1 MPSQK
6 LGPVEI
12 DCYAVRRELVNYME
26 ADLTPELRERVESH
40 LQSCDHCTAVYDGVR
55 NVVQLL
61 GNKDSIELS
70 RGFSHRLYRRFFP
83 VSQ

>member
-1 MPSQK
+1 MTSQK

-26 ADLTPELRERVESH
+26 ADLTPELRTRVDYH
-40 LQSCDHCTAVYDGVR
+40 LQNCDHCTAVYDGVR

-61 GNKDSIELS
+61 GNENAIDLP
-70 RGFSHRLYRRFFP
+70 RGFSQRLYRRFL
-83 VSQ
+83 SAKQ